1 MRLRHS
7 YRINHRLVY
16 VLFALSLQHYSSIM
30 RRILLVYT
38 LYVGA
43 YFVLFGRCMRTR
55 VYRQFRARGS
65 FLPVLGHRAQGA
77 FVWGPWRLLW
87 RWVYMAVSC
96 AGSGGAG
103 APLRSLQ
110 AALVSRACLLAQCGY
125 MQDSETKKYRVSALR
140 SRVAALSGGTS
151 GHLWARGRRLWVD
164 RFIGGALLPRLDYSL

>member
-7 YRINHRLVY
+7 YRINHRLAY

-65 FLPVLGHRAQGA
+65 FLSVLGHGAQGA
-77 FVWGPWRLLW
+77 FVWRLWRLVW
-87 RWVYMAVSC
+87 RWAQVA
-96 AGSGGAG
+96 AGWRGAG
-103 APLRSLQ
+103 VCLHSLQ

-140 SRVAALSGGTS
+140 GRVAALSGGAS

>member
-7 YRINHRLVY
+7 YRINHRLAY

-87 RWVYMAVSC
+87 RWVYVAASC
-96 AGSGGAG
+96 AGRSGAG
-103 APLRSLQ
+103 ASLCSLQ

>member
-7 YRINHRLVY
+7 YRINHRLAY
-16 VLFALSLQHYSSIM
+16 VLFAVSLQHYSSIM

-43 YFVLFGRCMRTR
+43 YFVLFGRCMRNR
-55 VYRQFRARGS
+55 VYRQFRARGF

-77 FVWGPWRLLW
+77 FAWGLWRLLW
-87 RWVYMAVSC
+87 RWVSVA
-96 AGSGGAG
+96 AGRSGTGAC
-103 APLRSLQ
+103 LCSLQ
-110 AALVSRACLLAQCGY
+110 AALVSRAFLLVQCGY

-140 SRVAALSGGTS
+140 GRVAALSGGAS